1 MESLAFEEL
10 AERMFHQVPEQF
22 RSAIENVRIVVEDY
36 PSDELVATMH
46 LPSRH
51 ALLGL
56 YQGVARPHRGTWYG
70 SYPVMPDTITL
81 YQKNIESISHDE
93 SSLAHNVFTT
103 LVHELGH
110 YFGMTEEEIRALGY

>member
-1 MESLAFEEL
+1 MDPSDFEQL
-10 AERMFHQVPEQF
+10 AEQLFHQVPEQF
-22 RSAIENVRIVVEDY
+22 RSAIDNVRIIVEDY
-36 PSDELVATMH
+36 PSDELVTKMH

-70 SYPVMPDTITL
+70 TYPVMPDTITL
-81 YQKNIESISHDE
+81 FQKNLESISRDAA
-93 SSLAHNVFTT
+93 SLEHNVFTT

-110 YFGMTEEEIRALGY
+110 YFGMGEDEIRALGY